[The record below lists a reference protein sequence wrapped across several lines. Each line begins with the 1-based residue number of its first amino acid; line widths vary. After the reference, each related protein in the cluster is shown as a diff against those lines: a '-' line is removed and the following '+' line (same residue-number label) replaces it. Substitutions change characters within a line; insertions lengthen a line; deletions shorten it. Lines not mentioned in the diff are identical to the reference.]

1 MHKEFDDLLLS
12 GAIEPAGIDSE
23 TGEILYNFT
32 SKLQSVYPELYNQA
46 QTMINRDIMKLWE
59 KGFIEIDL
67 MDESPMAKLT
77 LKAFN
82 DSETSKLS
90 KDDLFVLNE
99 VKRICSNE

>member
-12 GAIEPAGIDSE
+12 GAIEPAGIDSD
-23 TGEILYNFT
+23 TGEILYSFT
-32 SKLQSVYPELYNQA
+32 NKLQSVYPELYNQA
-46 QTMINRDIMKLWE
+46 QNMINRDIMRLWE

-67 MDESPMAKLT
+67 MDESPIAKLT
-77 LKAFN
+77 IKAF
-82 DSETSKLS
+82 DEIEISKLS